1 MKTKFQSAMTTLY
14 EMRAFLILWVTQAFS
29 GLGSAVTSYAL
40 VVWSYTQ
47 EGSALV
53 TAGLM
58 VSSYAPY
65 VLCSIFAGALSDRW
79 DKRKIMLVC
88 DALAALTT
96 VCTLVLLKTGMLQ
109 IWHLY
114 VLNALGGLM
123 NTVQQ
128 PASEVATTAL
138 LPRKYYQK
146 VGGLRYLS
154 SSLNGILNPVIATAM
169 LTLLG
174 MDAVIVFDLFTFAV
188 AFVVLLF
195 FIRIPAQEKKA
206 ERKEPLMQSV
216 KEGLVYL
223 NKERGILALVFFLA
237 AINLVA
243 SMFESTLPAMLLPK
257 AGAGETALGVVNSI
271 TGVTTLAGSLIA
283 SLLPKPKSR
292 VRVVCWTLLL
302 SMSTENFLLA
312 FGRTLPVWC
321 IGAFLGW
328 IAIPLMNTNLDAIMR
343 LTIPQ
348 EIQGRVFSCRN
359 SLQFFTIPVGY
370 FLGGLTVDYLFEPL
384 MAAQNADGWLVSLF
398 GAGKG
403 SGAAFAFAVQGVLG
417 VLVCLYFMRNKHLRA
432 MQAEE
437 LKGVEVP

>member
-1 MKTKFQSAMTTLY
+1 MKTKFQSTMTTLR

-47 EGSALV
+47 QGSALV
-53 TAGLM
+53 TALLM

-79 DKRKIMLVC
+79 DKRKTMLVC
-88 DALAALTT
+88 DTMAALTT
-96 VCTLVLLKTGMLQ
+96 VCTLVLLKLDLLEV
-109 IWHLY
+109 WHLY
-114 VLNALGGLM
+114 ILNAVNGLM

-138 LPRKYYQK
+138 LPRKHYQK

-154 SSLNGILNPVIATAM
+154 SSLNGILNPIIATAM

-174 MDAVIVFDLFTFAV
+174 IEAVILFDLFTFAV
-188 AFVVLLF
+188 AFVVLLV
-195 FIRIPAQEKKA
+195 FIRIPVKEKMMEK
-206 ERKEPLMQSV
+206 KEPLMQSV
-216 KEGLVYL
+216 RAGLGFL
-223 NKERGILALVFFLA
+223 REKRGILSLVFFLA

-243 SMFESTLPAMLLPK
+243 SMYNATLPAMVLNQ
-257 AGAGETALGVVNSI
+257 ADETALGVINSL
-271 TGVTTLAGSLIA
+271 TGVTTLIGSLIA
-283 SLLPKPKSR
+283 SLLPQPKSR
-292 VRVVCWTLLL
+292 VRVVCWTLML

-312 FGRTLPVWC
+312 FGRTLPIWC

-328 IAIPLMNTNLDAIMR
+328 IAIPLMSTNLDAIMR
-343 LTIPQ
+343 LSIPQ
-348 EIQGRVFSCRN
+348 EIQGRVFACRN

-370 FLGGLTVDYLFEPL
+370 FLGGLLVDVLFEPL
-384 MAAQNADGWLVSLF
+384 MSAQPTAGLLVSIF

-403 SGAAFAFAVQGVLG
+403 SGAAMCFALQAVMGVA
-417 VLVCLYFMRNKHLRA
+417 VCLFFMRNKHIRT

-437 LKGVEVP
+437 LKQ

>member
-1 MKTKFQSAMTTLY
+1 MKSKFESILRILR
-14 EMRAFLILWVTQAFS
+14 EMRAFLLLWVTQSFS

-58 VSSYAPY
+58 ISSYAPY
-65 VLCSIFAGALSDRW
+65 VICSIFAGALSDRW
-79 DKRKIMLVC
+79 DKRRTMLVC

-96 VCTLVLLKTGMLQ
+96 VCTLVLLKTGLLE

-114 VLNALGGLM
+114 VLNALNGLM

-138 LPRKYYQK
+138 LPQKHYQR

-154 SSLNGILNPVIATAM
+154 NSLNGILNPIIATAM

-174 MDAVIVFDLFTFAV
+174 MDAVILFDLFTFAV
-188 AFVVLLF
+188 AFVVLLV
-195 FIRIPAQEKKA
+195 FIRIPAQENTA
-206 ERKEPLMQSV
+206 EKHKEPLLQSV
-216 KEGLVYL
+216 KEGLSFL
-223 NKERGILALVFFLA
+223 RERRGVLSLILFLA

-243 SMFESTLPAMLLPK
+243 SMFNATLPAMLLSRPD
-257 AGAGETALGVVNSI
+257 AGETALGLINTL
-271 TGVTTLAGSLIA
+271 TGVTTLIGSFLA
-283 SLLPKPKSR
+283 ALLPAPKSR
-292 VRVVCWTLLL
+292 VRVVCLTLML

-312 FGRTLPVWC
+312 FGKTLPVWC

-343 LTIPQ
+343 LFIPQ
-348 EIQGRVFSCRN
+348 HMQGRVFACRN

-370 FLGGLTVDYLFEPL
+370 FLGGFLVDCVFEPL
-384 MAAQNADGWLVSLF
+384 MASQHGASILVGIF
-398 GAGKG
+398 GSGKG
-403 SGAAFAFAVQGVLG
+403 SGAAMCFALQAVMGVA
-417 VLVCLYFMRNKHLRA
+417 VCLIFMRNRHIRA

-437 LKGVEVP
+437 LKA

>member
-1 MKTKFQSAMTTLY
+1 MKTKLQAALTTLRD
-14 EMRAFLILWVTQAFS
+14 MRTFLILWLTQSFS
-29 GLGSAVTSYAL
+29 GLGSAATSYAL

-53 TAGLM
+53 TALLM

-65 VLCSIFAGALSDRW
+65 VVCSIFAGALSDRW
-79 DKRKIMLVC
+79 NKRRTMLVC

-96 VCTLVLLKTGMLQ
+96 VCTLVLLKTGTLE

-114 VLNALGGLM
+114 ILNALNGLM

-128 PASEVATTAL
+128 PASEVATTVL
-138 LPRKYYQK
+138 LPRRHYQR
-146 VGGLRYLS
+146 VGGLYYLS

-169 LTLLG
+169 MTLLG
-174 MDAVIVFDLFTFAV
+174 MDAVILFDLFTFAV
-188 AFVVLLF
+188 AFVVLLV
-195 FIRIPAQEKKA
+195 FIRIPEPEKTEA
-206 ERKEPLMQSV
+206 KEPLMQSV
-216 KEGLVYL
+216 RGGLAFL
-223 NKERGILALVFFLA
+223 RQKRGILSLVSFLA

-243 SMFESTLPAMLLPK
+243 SMYSATLPAMVLPTR
-257 AGAGETALGVVNSI
+257 GETALGLLNSL
-271 TGVTTLAGSLIA
+271 TGVTMLIGSLAA

-312 FGRTLPVWC
+312 FGRTVPVWC

-328 IAIPLMNTNLDAIMR
+328 IGIPLMNTNLNAIMR
-343 LTIPQ
+343 LSIPQ
-348 EIQGRVFSCRN
+348 EMQGRVFACRN

-370 FLGGLTVDYLFEPL
+370 FLGGLMVDAVFEPL
-384 MAAQNADGWLVSLF
+384 MAAQANSWLTHVF

-403 SGAAFAFAVQGVLG
+403 SGAAMCFALQAVMGVM
-417 VLVCLYFMRNKHLRA
+417 VCLWFMRDKHIRALQAQELREA
-432 MQAEE
+432 EQA
-437 LKGVEVP
+437 

>member
-1 MKTKFQSAMTTLY
+1 MKTKFQSALTTLR
-14 EMRAFLILWVTQAFS
+14 EMRPFLILWLTQSFS

-53 TAGLM
+53 TALLM

-65 VLCSIFAGALSDRW
+65 VVCSIFAGALSDRW
-79 DKRKIMLVC
+79 DKRKTMLVC
-88 DALAALTT
+88 DAMAAMTT

-109 IWHLY
+109 VCHLY
-114 VLNALGGLM
+114 ILNAVNGLM

-138 LPRKYYQK
+138 LPRRHYQK
-146 VGGLRYLS
+146 VGGLYYLS
-154 SSLNGILNPVIATAM
+154 SSLNGILNPIIATAM
-169 LTLLG
+169 MTLLG
-174 MDAVIVFDLFTFAV
+174 MDAVFFFDLFTFAV
-188 AFVVLLF
+188 AFVVLLV
-195 FIRIPAQEKKA
+195 FIRIPAPEKQDA
-206 ERKEPLMQSV
+206 KEPLMQSV
-216 KEGLVYL
+216 RTGLAFL
-223 NKERGILALVFFLA
+223 RENRGILSLVLFLA

-243 SMFESTLPAMLLPK
+243 SMYNATLPAMVLPAK
-257 AGAGETALGVVNSI
+257 GETALGILNSL
-271 TGVTTLAGSLIA
+271 TGVTMLIGSLIA

-321 IGAFLGW
+321 VGAFLGW
-328 IAIPLMNTNLDAIMR
+328 IAIPLMNANLNAIMR
-343 LTIPQ
+343 LSIPQ
-348 EIQGRVFSCRN
+348 EIQGRVFACRN

-370 FLGGLTVDYLFEPL
+370 FLGGLLVDAVFEPL
-384 MAAQNADGWLVSLF
+384 MAAQAANGWLTCVF

-403 SGAAFAFAVQGVLG
+403 SGAAMCFAMQAVMGVA
-417 VLVCLYFMRNKHLRA
+417 VCLWFMRDKHIRA
-432 MQAEE
+432 MQAQE
-437 LKGVEVP
+437 LRKAA